1 MTTKP
6 KPTSEDKTNED
17 LDTLLAGLKQSQLDK
32 LATELNKSKSTRT
45 RDKEQKDFTIQL
57 AHNRIIAMDA
67 TRIYE
72 ANRKGPHHFDDFE
85 DFKAYDAKI
94 RFDAHEQ
101 AAAIHKERTDD

>member
-1 MTTKP
+1 MTSTTIADTP
-6 KPTSEDKTNED
+6 DED
-17 LDTLLAGLKQSQLDK
+17 LNEVLKGLKQSQLDK

-57 AHNRIIAMDA
+57 AHNRMIAMD
-67 TRIYE
+67 REKIYE

-101 AAAIHKERTDD
+101 AAAIHKERTDE

>member
-1 MTTKP
+1 MTSTTIADTP
-6 KPTSEDKTNED
+6 DED
-17 LDTLLAGLKQSQLDK
+17 LNEVLKGLKQSQLDK

-57 AHNRIIAMDA
+57 AHNRIIAMD
-67 TRIYE
+67 REKIYE

-101 AAAIHKERTDD
+101 AAAIHKERTDG

>member
-1 MTTKP
+1 MTSTTIADTP
-6 KPTSEDKTNED
+6 DED
-17 LDTLLAGLKQSQLDK
+17 LNEVLKGLKQSQLDK

-57 AHNRIIAMDA
+57 AHNRIIAMD
-67 TRIYE
+67 REKIYE

>member
-1 MTTKP
+1 MTSTTIADTP
-6 KPTSEDKTNED
+6 DED
-17 LDTLLAGLKQSQLDK
+17 LNEVLKGLKQSQLDK

-45 RDKEQKDFTIQL
+45 RDKEQSDFTIRL
-57 AHNRIIAMDA
+57 AHRRMIATDS

>member
-1 MTTKP
+1 MSNTAIADTP
-6 KPTSEDKTNED
+6 DED
-17 LDTLLAGLKQSQLDK
+17 LNEVLKGLKQSQLDK

-57 AHNRIIAMDA
+57 AHNRMMAMD
-67 TRIYE
+67 REKIYD
-72 ANRKGPHHFDDFE
+72 ANRIGPHHFDDFE

>member
-1 MTTKP
+1 MTSTTIADTP
-6 KPTSEDKTNED
+6 DED
-17 LDTLLAGLKQSQLDK
+17 LNEVLKGLKQSQLDK

-45 RDKEQKDFTIQL
+45 RDKEQRDFTIQL
-57 AHNRIIAMDA
+57 AHNRMIAMD
-67 TRIYE
+67 REKIYE

>member
-1 MTTKP
+1 MTSTTIADTP
-6 KPTSEDKTNED
+6 DED
-17 LDTLLAGLKQSQLDK
+17 LNEVLKGLKQSQLDK

-57 AHNRIIAMDA
+57 AHNRMIAMD
-67 TRIYE
+67 REKIYE

-101 AAAIHKERTDD
+101 AAAIHKERTEE

>member
-1 MTTKP
+1 MTSTTIADTP
-6 KPTSEDKTNED
+6 DED
-17 LDTLLAGLKQSQLDK
+17 LNEVLKGLKQSQLDK

-85 DFKAYDAKI
+85 DFKKHDAQAHD
-94 RFDAHEQ
+94 DAHEQ
-101 AAAIHKERTDD
+101 ATAIHKERIDD

>member
-1 MTTKP
+1 MTSTTIADTP
-6 KPTSEDKTNED
+6 DED
-17 LDTLLAGLKQSQLDK
+17 LNEVLKGLKQSQLDK
-32 LATELNKSKSTRT
+32 LATELNKSKSKRT

-57 AHNRIIAMDA
+57 ARNNMIAMD
-67 TRIYE
+67 REKIYE

-101 AAAIHKERTDD
+101 AAAIHKERTDE

>member
-1 MTTKP
+1 MTSTTIADTP
-6 KPTSEDKTNED
+6 DED
-17 LDTLLAGLKQSQLDK
+17 LNEVLKGLKQSQLDK

-57 AHNRIIAMDA
+57 AHNRIIAMD
-67 TRIYE
+67 REKIYE

-101 AAAIHKERTDD
+101 AAAIHKERTDE

>member
-1 MTTKP
+1 MTSTTIADTP
-6 KPTSEDKTNED
+6 DED
-17 LDTLLAGLKQSQLDK
+17 LNEVLKGLKQSQLDK

-57 AHNRIIAMDA
+57 AHNRMIAMD
-67 TRIYE
+67 REKIYE

>member
-1 MTTKP
+1 MTSTTIADTP
-6 KPTSEDKTNED
+6 DED
-17 LDTLLAGLKQSQLDK
+17 LNEVLKGLKQSQLDK

-57 AHNRIIAMDA
+57 AHNRMIAMD
-67 TRIYE
+67 REKIYD

-101 AAAIHKERTDD
+101 AAAIHKERTDE